1 MTHETPQEKGQR
13 LIAELNKSPG
23 ECDTALCLRLIANG
37 VAPNAQD
44 NDGYTALMRTA
55 WRGHTAIARTLLEN
69 GAAVDTQTK
78 HGETALIL
86 AALSGHTDIV
96 HALLEKGAA
105 IDTQTKHGENALT
118 LAAWYGY
125 TNITHALLEKGADTG
140 LRTEGNKTAWE
151 LAKEMDHHDLAKV
164 IHDHHIRKTFTAAA
178 KKGTKQ
184 PRKIIRRKMRAAP

>member
-69 GAAVDTQTK
+69 GAAV
-78 HGETALIL
+78 
-86 AALSGHTDIV
+86 
-96 HALLEKGAA
+96 
-105 IDTQTKHGENALT
+105 DTQTKHGENALT